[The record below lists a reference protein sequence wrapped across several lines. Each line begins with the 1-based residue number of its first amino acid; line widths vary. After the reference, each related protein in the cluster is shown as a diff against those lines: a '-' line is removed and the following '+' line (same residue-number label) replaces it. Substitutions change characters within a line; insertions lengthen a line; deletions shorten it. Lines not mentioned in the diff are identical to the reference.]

1 MDRIL
6 SLLHDEQLTTDINL
20 KKGEKKR
27 KKKVKTT
34 KIEPVIKVKDD
45 YMEPPHE
52 FLLRMPFSL
61 LLVAPKGSGKTTL
74 LQNILSWYFNYFD
87 MVFIWSPTINMDYKW
102 GKLIDKLEIPPEQ
115 LFNKLLENDIS
126 GLMEKIKDFNNGR
139 ENNEKLKIL
148 FILDDCVE
156 LIPKSKKVS
165 FINRLAMNHRHY
177 NISHII
183 VSQSYKKLDPVVRSN
198 TTGMILF
205 NTDNTSER
213 IKIVEEL
220 AGNLGRMK
228 FEEMWLDCVRE
239 KYGFLYLNYDTRLI
253 YKNFDKQ
260 IGDLDCEPEYLYA
273 KMERRGINKNK
284 NDENKKKEPK
294 PIKEDSD
301 KREKEIKK
309 QITN

>member
-6 SLLHDEQLTTDINL
+6 SLLADEQTQIHVNL

-45 YMEPPHE
+45 YGDPPHE
-52 FLLRMPFSL
+52 YLLRMPFSL
-61 LLVAPKGSGKTTL
+61 LLIAPKGSGKTTL
-74 LQNILSWYFNYFD
+74 LHNVLNWYYNYYD
-87 MVFIWSPTINMDYKW
+87 MVFIWSPTINMDVKW

-115 LFNKLLENDIS
+115 LFNKLLESDVS
-126 GLMEKIKDFNNGR
+126 GIMLKVKDFNNGR
-139 ENNEKLKIL
+139 ENNDKLKVLMI
-148 FILDDCVE
+148 FDDCVE
-156 LIPKSKKVS
+156 LLPKSKKVS
-165 FINRLAMNHRHY
+165 FINRLSMNHRHY

-205 NTDNTSER
+205 NTDNTAER
-213 IKIVEEL
+213 VKIVEEL

-239 KYGFLYLNYDTRLI
+239 KYGFLYINYDTRLI
-253 YKNFDKQ
+253 YKNFDKE
-260 IGDLDCEPEYLYA
+260 IGNLDCEPEYLYA
-273 KMERRGINKNK
+273 KMERRGLSKNNKNK
-284 NDENKKKEPK
+284 
-294 PIKEDSD
+294 
-301 KREKEIKK
+301 
-309 QITN
+309 QITEKKDD